1 MSEKSNQDSQFK
13 SDVIQLI
20 NHCLEQVKQNE
31 QLVALAPKIE
41 ESIKK
46 FDHMEVKR
54 ESGFVNPDPLI
65 MVTDDE
71 KIELVVGRDQDC
83 DYRKHLLVEIL
94 ASSMNNKSE
103 ALKKGLSSLIINN
116 TMRFDFEDLALID
129 EEEAINL
136 LSQCYGQEE
145 ILNYIIEDKME
156 LDPDRQNALA
166 KIVTL
171 IDHNY
176 EYRKKAKKSYFVEV
190 QKEIINNFV
199 NKENLT
205 NEELQNFRLNLW
217 ADPEMFQELDCDYQ
231 NLAEVEQYFN
241 QVTAQ
246 LETDN
251 LVKAK

>member
-1 MSEKSNQDSQFK
+1 MSEKSNQDSQFRNE
-13 SDVIQLI
+13 VNQLI

-31 QLVALAPKIE
+31 QLVSLAPKIE
-41 ESIKK
+41 ESLAK
-46 FDHMEVKR
+46 FDNIEVKR
-54 ESGFVNPDPLI
+54 ESGFVNPDPLV
-65 MVTDDE
+65 MFTDED
-71 KIELVVGRDQDC
+71 KIQLVLGKDHDG
-83 DYRKHLLVEIL
+83 DYRKYLLVEIL
-94 ASSMNNKSE
+94 SSSMNNNSP
-103 ALKKGLSSLIINN
+103 ALNKGLSSLIINN
-116 TMRFDFEDLALID
+116 TIGFDFEDLALVD
-129 EEEAINL
+129 EENAINL
-136 LSQCYGQEE
+136 LAQCYGQSE
-145 ILNYIIEDKME
+145 IINYIVEGSIDLNVERLQDLE
-156 LDPDRQNALA
+156 

-231 NLAEVEQYFN
+231 NLTEVEQYFN

-251 LVKAK
+251 LVKIK